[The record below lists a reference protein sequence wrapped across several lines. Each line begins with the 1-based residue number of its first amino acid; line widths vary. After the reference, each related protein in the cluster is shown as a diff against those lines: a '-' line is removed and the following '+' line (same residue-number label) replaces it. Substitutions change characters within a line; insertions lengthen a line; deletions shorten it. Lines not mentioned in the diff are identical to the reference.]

1 MNKNKELNEA
11 IDQSTYDT
19 YTHSDRVSIT
29 DQLTYVRALK
39 RIDAVVIKVITS
51 KDVLFIENK
60 LQEGLPSH
68 ANGLG
73 KSFKHCLNGSI
84 IEICR
89 RYPHHKFSAS
99 FELLRK
105 HAESMGITLIS
116 PYSCSSEILN
126 DCVSRIREEAYS
138 EGFLKTLDDSY
149 RSTRKNYASL
159 IRYLRGLHSRYS
171 KLLVIRIDLAYL
183 REFCQA
189 KEHEC
194 LTYSE
199 VKQDREAFLKY
210 LRKLMPKV
218 GLVGYAW
225 KTEHGIEKS
234 YHHHFMLLFD
244 GQRVREDITIGEYV
258 GQYWRDVITKNRGYF
273 YSCNRKKSNYKTLGV
288 GMICHSDEVM
298 KEGMEIAALYL
309 TKADGYAKLVTPD
322 KSRTFGKGT
331 LVNAGQSGRGRP
343 RNFKRGPLL
352 AMQIANAELSGKVR
366 QKINKSEK

>member
-1 MNKNKELNEA
+1 MDKNKELNEA

-19 YTHSDRVSIT
+19 YTHSDRISIT

-39 RIDAVVIKVITS
+39 RIDEVVIKVITS
-51 KDVLFIENK
+51 KDILFVKNK
-60 LQEGLPSH
+60 LEKSSPIH
-68 ANGLG
+68 TKRLG
-73 KSFKHCLNGSI
+73 KSFRACLDGSI

-89 RYPHHKFSAS
+89 RYPHHKFSAY

-105 HAESMGITLIS
+105 HAESMGIALIPS
-116 PYSCSSEILN
+116 DFCSYEILN

-149 RSTRKNYASL
+149 RSTRKNFASL

-183 REFCQA
+183 KEFCVA
-189 KEHEC
+189 NGHEC

-210 LRKLMPKV
+210 LRKLMPRV
-218 GLVGYAW
+218 GLVGYVW

-258 GQYWRDVITKNRGYF
+258 GQFWNNVITKQKGY
-273 YSCNRKKSNYKTLGV
+273 YYNCNRNKSNYKNRGV
-288 GMICHSDEVM
+288 GMICHSDMVL

-309 TKADGYAKLVTPD
+309 TKADWYAKLVTPD

-331 LVNAGQSGRGRP
+331 LINAEQSGRGRP
-343 RNFKRGPLL
+343 RKFLRGPLVSV
-352 AMQIANAELSGKVR
+352 QSVNAELIGKDR
-366 QKINKSEK
+366 PGKK

>member
-1 MNKNKELNEA
+1 
-11 IDQSTYDT
+11 
-19 YTHSDRVSIT
+19 
-29 DQLTYVRALK
+29 
-39 RIDAVVIKVITS
+39 
-51 KDVLFIENK
+51 
-60 LQEGLPSH
+60 
-68 ANGLG
+68 
-73 KSFKHCLNGSI
+73 
-84 IEICR
+84 
-89 RYPHHKFSAS
+89 
-99 FELLRK
+99 
-105 HAESMGITLIS
+105 
-116 PYSCSSEILN
+116 
-126 DCVSRIREEAYS
+126 
-138 EGFLKTLDDSY
+138 
-149 RSTRKNYASL
+149 
-159 IRYLRGLHSRYS
+159 
-171 KLLVIRIDLAYL
+171 
-183 REFCQA
+183 
-189 KEHEC
+189 
-194 LTYSE
+194 
-199 VKQDREAFLKY
+199 
-210 LRKLMPKV
+210 MPKV